1 MKLTLETRY
10 RYDADTQTQH
20 APGIYTLSDQRCCLR
35 QEEMGFQ
42 FHLFRPSEMEPL
54 LQKVGFGKVQVY
66 SSYQRETV
74 LADKTETLVYEC
86 RL

>member
-10 RYDADTQTQH
+10 RYDADTQTQY
-20 APGIYTLSDQRCCLR
+20 APGIYTISDQRCCLR

-54 LQKVGFGKVQVY
+54 LQKARIRRRVAKK
-66 SSYQRETV
+66 R
-74 LADKTETLVYEC
+74 ADYVANKK
-86 RL
+86 

>member
-1 MKLTLETRY
+1 
-10 RYDADTQTQH
+10 
-20 APGIYTLSDQRCCLR
+20 
-35 QEEMGFQ
+35 MGFQ
-42 FHLFRPSEMEPL
+42 FHLFRPGEMEPL

-74 LADKTETLVYEC
+74 LSDKTETLVYEC